1 MTLKM
6 GLFGNISKHLY
17 KLLAVST
24 LLTVCACGG
33 IGSDGQGSSSL
44 AVDSSCKYVDTTTL
58 PQRITLNV
66 PYVKQ
71 EYNYCGPASLS
82 MVMSYYGSPVSQD
95 VLGSDIVSSEGSTSG
110 DLVYKFEQYGFAGSV
125 TNCEISGLF
134 ELVSEGR
141 PIIVRILNDAG
152 TNGHFVVITG
162 YDIGSGLLY
171 LNDPDKPYRKSE
183 TLARFQSL
191 WNITTLGDGNNSRNL
206 AIIGVPTTKI
216 AQLN

>member
-6 GLFGNISKHLY
+6 GLFGHISKHLY

-24 LLTVCACGG
+24 LLTVCACGS
-33 IGSDGQGSSSL
+33 IGSGGQDSSSSS
-44 AVDSSCKYVDTTTL
+44 VDASCKYVDLSTL

-82 MVMSYYGSPVSQD
+82 MVMAYYGSPVSQD
-95 VLGSDIVSSEGSTSG
+95 VLGSDIVGSEGSTSG
-110 DLVYKFEQYGFAGSV
+110 DLLYKFEQYGFAGAV
-125 TNCEISGLF
+125 INCEIGGLL
-134 ELVSEGR
+134 ELVSEGK
-141 PIIVRILNDAG
+141 PIIVRILNDVG
-152 TNGHFVVITG
+152 SNGHFVVITG
-162 YDIGSGLLY
+162 YDIASGLLY

-183 TLARFQSL
+183 TLDRFKSL
-191 WNITTLGDGNNSRNL
+191 WNITTLGDGNNSKNL
-206 AIIGVPTTKI
+206 AIIGTPTTKI